1 MKKVAFASDKYLEN
15 YIDVLRE
22 NDIEAIVTLD
32 VSQALECDGLLLPGG
47 GDIDP
52 AYFNEEMNGANE
64 PDRDLDSAQMALLDA
79 FAREGKPIFGICRGM
94 QLINVYFGGSLYQDL
109 ETADTHMDKD
119 GADSVHIVN
128 SVFDG
133 NIFEELYGK
142 SFPINSAHH
151 QGIKKMGEGLYE
163 ILRAEDGVCESV
175 SHASLPIIATQF
187 HPERMSYKLKRDDTV
202 NCESIFAY
210 FKKLL

>member
-1 MKKVAFASDKYLEN
+1 MKKVAFAAAKYLEN
-15 YIDVLRE
+15 YIDALRE
-22 NDIEAIVTLD
+22 NDIEVIVTLD

-64 PDRDLDSAQMALLDA
+64 PDRDLDSAQIALLDA
-79 FAREGKPIFGICRGM
+79 FVREGKPIFGICRGM

-119 GADSVHIVN
+119 GVDSVHIVN

-163 ILRAEDGVCESV
+163 ILRADDGVCEAV
-175 SHASLPIIATQF
+175 SHDKLPIIATQF
-187 HPERMSYKLKRDDTV
+187 HPERMAYKLKRDDTV
-202 NCESIFAY
+202 NCEGIFNY